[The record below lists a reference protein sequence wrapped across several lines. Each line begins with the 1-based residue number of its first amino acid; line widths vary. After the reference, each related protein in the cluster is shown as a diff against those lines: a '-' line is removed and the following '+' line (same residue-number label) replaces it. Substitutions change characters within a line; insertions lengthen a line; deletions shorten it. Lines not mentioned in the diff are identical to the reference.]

1 MTTAVVAAVVAMVA
15 AGPRAV
21 REAATEAPSPRAELA
36 LLDDGRDQSAAE
48 EARAEG
54 EGEQAERERAKQER
68 EREKADRER
77 EKAERDRDREQE
89 KADREEELYD
99 RGTEAL
105 DEERWD
111 RAVESFDRVAST
123 SSRRADAALYWKAYA
138 QRKAGRATEAMAT
151 LAQLRKQAPQS
162 RWIKEADALEQE
174 IRQGAGQ
181 RPAPERQSND
191 DEKLLAMNALMSMD
205 PEQAVP
211 MLEKFLSG
219 NPSSRLRDR
228 ALFVLTQSGSARG
241 RAIVADIARGKS
253 HPDLQRQAVKYLGLF
268 GGEESR
274 QTLSE
279 IYASTTDIDIKKKVL
294 QAFMTSGDKARVLA
308 AARGEKSPELRRA
321 AIRQLGP
328 MGAQSELWELYKTET
343 SPEGK
348 RDIIQALFVG
358 GGGDRIMELAKTET
372 DPDLRRN
379 AVRTLGLLGGDR
391 TGAMLVSIYQ
401 SDRDPQIRREALN
414 GLFIQGNAH
423 ALVQLA
429 RAEKDPEMR
438 REIVNK
444 LSIMGGNKEAMEY
457 LMEILN
463 K

>member
-1 MTTAVVAAVVAMVA
+1 MTTAAVVAAVAAMVA
-15 AGPRAV
+15 AGPREA
-21 REAATEAPSPRAELA
+21 REAATEALSPRAVLA
-36 LLDDGRDQSAAE
+36 LLDGALDPSAE
-48 EARAEG
+48 EQPRS
-54 EGEQAERERAKQER
+54 ER
-68 EREKADRER
+68 ERERADRER
-77 EKAERDRDREQE
+77 EKKDREREKADREQE
-89 KADREEELYD
+89 KADREEEQYD

-105 DEERWD
+105 DEERWE
-111 RAVESFDRVAST
+111 RAVESFDRVAAT
-123 SSRRADAALYWKAYA
+123 GGRRADAALYWKAYA
-138 QRKAGRATEAMAT
+138 QRKAGRPTEAMAT

-162 RWIKEADALEQE
+162 KWLKEADALEQE

-181 RPAPERQSND
+181 RPAPERLAND
-191 DEKLLAMNALMSMD
+191 DEKLIALNALMTAD
-205 PEQAVP
+205 PELAVP
-211 MLEKFLSG
+211 MLEKFLSS
-219 NPSSRLRDR
+219 NASPRLRDR

-241 RAIVADIARGKS
+241 RTIVADIARGKS
-253 HPDLQRQAVKYLGLF
+253 HPEMQRTAVKYLGLF

-279 IYASTTDIDIKKKVL
+279 IYASTSDVDIKKAVL

-328 MGAQSELWELYKTET
+328 MGAQSELWELYKSET
-343 SPEGK
+343 TPEAK
-348 RDIIQALFVG
+348 REIIQALFVG
-358 GGGDRIMELAKTET
+358 GGGDRIAELARTET

-379 AVRTLGLLGGDR
+379 AVRTLGLLGSDR
-391 TGAMLVSIYQ
+391 TGAMLVSLYQ
-401 SDRDPQIRREALN
+401 SDRDPQVRREALQ
-414 GLFIQGNAH
+414 GLFIQQNAH

-438 REIVNK
+438 RDIVNK
-444 LSIMGGNKEAMEY
+444 LSIMGGNKEALEY